1 MQSNG
6 LFFPED
12 IYKKYLTVIKGVN
25 FTSRE
30 IDVMACLLNMQGAK
44 KIAALLSISPN
55 TVWTHDR
62 NIMSKI
68 GCNSR
73 QEIIDFIERSHNFSL
88 FKKHYA
94 NLIKNSAFE
103 KTLNCISKRNK
114 KEAPPCLIIYEKSQ
128 ADKNKLM
135 HHLENHFK
143 QAGLSGTCKEA
154 ENFKIKCKAHESQ
167 ACFLILEKGEWK
179 DTPQEFSDIVDVID
193 ISEQLT
199 YSSAIFEIL
208 TTLLPEVNVKDLF
221 ASFREQSE
229 GMENLSEISY
239 LNKCENE
246 ETERREER
254 IDKKNQ
260 LLKGKKI
267 HCIFSIICALLF
279 FLVLQNFK
287 GNKEMQ
293 VAQTSKNLIKSSIR
307 SDLIIPTESAL
318 LHRPEEMTQITE
330 KFTGQKG
337 IQTVALIGPGGAGK
351 TTLARQYTHQVHA
364 DVIWEVN
371 AETPESLRESF
382 ETLAQALAQTEED
395 QKILKS
401 VLEISNLTER
411 EEKVISFVKIGLKA
425 HSPWALVFDNME
437 KFADIQKHFPQDAET
452 WGKGKIILT
461 TRDHTIQNN
470 KHIHSTLQIGELTSP
485 QKLTL
490 FTKIM
495 TNGDESSFSL
505 AKREEANQ
513 FLKKIPPY
521 PLDVTVAAY
530 YLKTTNAPFEG
541 YVENIDQN
549 NKSFA
554 KIQESLLK
562 EAGSYTQT
570 RYGILTLSLQRLINT
585 DKDFSDLLFFI
596 SLLDSQNIPR
606 ELLVKYKNNMIVD
619 NFILNL
625 KKYSLITGET
635 SLPSLGKTLSL
646 HRSTQSISLAYL
658 LDVLT
663 EEKKKKFLHLTMN
676 TLDYYIEEIIY
687 KEDLR
692 KMSFLIGHLKVFLN
706 HDNLLDNK
714 LQGELRS
721 KLGYIYYHLRDY
733 INGKKEL
740 EKSFEIFKTT
750 HLKNPTKI
758 VDILMHLS
766 IINMELFNY
775 EKAKSIIEKSL
786 RDYSNYFSEIHMN
799 VAKTFLVIGD
809 VYGVIG
815 EYKKAK
821 EMLKKSLCIYDKSLL
836 DHQHQKE
843 KRSAQS
849 PIKVR
854 TLAMLGNVYCSLGK
868 YDKALELLE
877 KSLKMYEDLFPDQ
890 HFDIAA
896 ILVLLGNTHIN
907 LGEYEKGVT
916 LLERGTTIYKKNL
929 PEDHLDLVWA
939 SVYLGNAYEKF
950 GDMLQAQK
958 VLERSL
964 KIYKELLGE
973 NNIGS
978 AWTSFYLGKVYIK
991 LGKISEGKI
1000 LLNQTLIAYEKNYG
1014 KSHIETGRVLKEL
1027 GEAHFGEGDLA
1038 LAESYFSKALEL
1050 FQKNEHTDQFMVLE
1064 SLAQLYTEKSKL
1076 AEAQGNEQVSRNDA
1090 TQAISFLR
1098 QALEIVK
1105 TRFPEKS
1112 PHLKRLQLKLES
1124 FH

>member
-12 IYKKYLTVIKGVN
+12 IYKKHLTVIKGVN

-30 IDVMACLLNMQGAK
+30 IDVLACLLNMQGAK

-73 QEIIDFIERSHNFSL
+73 QEIINFIEQSHNFSL

-103 KTLNCISKRNK
+103 KILKRISKRNK
-114 KEAPPCLIIYEKSQ
+114 KEAPPCLIVYEKNQ
-128 ADKNKLM
+128 ADKNELM

-154 ENFKIKCKAHESQ
+154 ENFKIKCKADGSQ
-167 ACFLILEKGEWK
+167 ACFLILEKDEWK
-179 DTPQEFSDIVDVID
+179 DTPQEFSDAVDVID

-221 ASFREQSE
+221 ANFREQSE

-254 IDKKNQ
+254 IDKKTQ

-267 HCIFSIICALLF
+267 HCIFSIVCVLLF

-293 VAQTSKNLIKSSIR
+293 VAQTSENLIKSSIR

-318 LHRPEEMTQITE
+318 LHRPEEMTQINE
-330 KFTGQKG
+330 KFNGQKG

-371 AETPESLRESF
+371 AETHESLRDSF

-425 HSPWALVFDNME
+425 HSSWALVFDNME

-495 TNGDESSFSL
+495 MNGDESSFSL

-513 FLKKIPPY
+513 FLEKIPPY

-530 YLKTTNAPFEG
+530 YLKTTNASFEG

-606 ELLVKYKNNMIVD
+606 ELL
-619 NFILNL
+619 
-625 KKYSLITGET
+625 G
-635 SLPSLGKTLSL
+635 
-646 HRSTQSISLAYL
+646 SI
-658 LDVLT
+658 
-663 EEKKKKFLHLTMN
+663 
-676 TLDYYIEEIIY
+676 
-687 KEDLR
+687 
-692 KMSFLIGHLKVFLN
+692 
-706 HDNLLDNK
+706 
-714 LQGELRS
+714 
-721 KLGYIYYHLRDY
+721 
-733 INGKKEL
+733 
-740 EKSFEIFKTT
+740 
-750 HLKNPTKI
+750 
-758 VDILMHLS
+758 
-766 IINMELFNY
+766 
-775 EKAKSIIEKSL
+775 
-786 RDYSNYFSEIHMN
+786 
-799 VAKTFLVIGD
+799 
-809 VYGVIG
+809 
-815 EYKKAK
+815 
-821 EMLKKSLCIYDKSLL
+821 
-836 DHQHQKE
+836 
-843 KRSAQS
+843 
-849 PIKVR
+849 
-854 TLAMLGNVYCSLGK
+854 
-868 YDKALELLE
+868 
-877 KSLKMYEDLFPDQ
+877 
-890 HFDIAA
+890 
-896 ILVLLGNTHIN
+896 
-907 LGEYEKGVT
+907 
-916 LLERGTTIYKKNL
+916 
-929 PEDHLDLVWA
+929 
-939 SVYLGNAYEKF
+939 
-950 GDMLQAQK
+950 
-958 VLERSL
+958 
-964 KIYKELLGE
+964 
-973 NNIGS
+973 
-978 AWTSFYLGKVYIK
+978 
-991 LGKISEGKI
+991 
-1000 LLNQTLIAYEKNYG
+1000 
-1014 KSHIETGRVLKEL
+1014 
-1027 GEAHFGEGDLA
+1027 
-1038 LAESYFSKALEL
+1038 
-1050 FQKNEHTDQFMVLE
+1050 
-1064 SLAQLYTEKSKL
+1064 
-1076 AEAQGNEQVSRNDA
+1076 
-1090 TQAISFLR
+1090 
-1098 QALEIVK
+1098 
-1105 TRFPEKS
+1105 RFC
-1112 PHLKRLQLKLES
+1112 
-1124 FH
+1124 